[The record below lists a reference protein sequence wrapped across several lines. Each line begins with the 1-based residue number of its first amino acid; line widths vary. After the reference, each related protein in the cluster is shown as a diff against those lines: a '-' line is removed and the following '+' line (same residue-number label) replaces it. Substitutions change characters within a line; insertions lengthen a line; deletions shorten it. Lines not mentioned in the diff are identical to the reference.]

1 MNYFIKIITFISLIF
16 FILTSHSYAEWIKYL
31 STEIGDDFYIN
42 TKSIETKGKFVF
54 YQSLSNY
61 TKKPLKS
68 GTRSFIST
76 IKVDCEL
83 LRYKFVNTKAF
94 NKLWGEEL
102 KKENNKE
109 DKEWSNLQS
118 NDAREI
124 ALRAVCNK
132 FD

>member
-1 MNYFIKIITFISLIF
+1 MS
-16 FILTSHSYAEWIKYL
+16 W
-31 STEIGDDFYIN
+31 
-42 TKSIETKGKFVF
+42 
-54 YQSLSNY
+54 
-61 TKKPLKS
+61 
-68 GTRSFIST
+68 GTFIST
-76 IKVDCEL
+76 IKVDYEL

-109 DKEWSNLQS
+109 DKEWSNLQP

>member
-1 MNYFIKIITFISLIF
+1 MTNIMALIITFHQMS
-16 FILTSHSYAEWIKYL
+16 W
-31 STEIGDDFYIN
+31 
-42 TKSIETKGKFVF
+42 
-54 YQSLSNY
+54 
-61 TKKPLKS
+61 
-68 GTRSFIST
+68 GTFISN
-76 IKVDCEL
+76 IKVDYEL

-94 NKLWGEEL
+94 NKLWGEDL

-109 DKEWSNLQS
+109 DKEWSNLQA